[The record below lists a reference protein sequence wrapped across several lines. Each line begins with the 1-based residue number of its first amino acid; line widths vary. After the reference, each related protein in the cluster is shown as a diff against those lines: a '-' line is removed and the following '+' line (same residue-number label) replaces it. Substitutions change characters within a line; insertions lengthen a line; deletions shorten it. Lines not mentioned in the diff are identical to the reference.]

1 MSTKYVY
8 QGVEEPSVASIQ
20 QSPLAQSLA
29 AELQNP
35 AQPGERHS
43 QIKRTIMPLLEL
55 GLCDAA
61 IFAHYRQMYAGDVP
75 DSEIEAFIAWG
86 RTKLGKFDSGKPYSA
101 PVKHPK
107 YTDEQKIQNALEWL
121 GSFRIEPAD
130 LWDASQIR
138 DESESDAIVY
148 LGLFKPRDFVNINV
162 SYQLRKLKDGT
173 EKAELCGPGCTAL
186 AREWIDRLYHQGP
199 PEGRAGVWVRI
210 NPVRSISGNGSR
222 GAHTD
227 ADVSRYSR
235 LLVESDILPYNI
247 ALSVLAKAPF
257 PISAIIDSAGRGP
270 HGIISV
276 EAADA
281 SEYASKAGAIIKFL
295 EPLGIDPGNSNPSRY
310 SRLPGAKRIIGARPD
325 AAIQKLLFVTSNP
338 HPEGIFP

>member
-138 DESESDAIVY
+138 DESRQVR
-148 LGLFKPRDFVNINV
+148 LL
-162 SYQLRKLKDGT
+162 
-173 EKAELCGPGCTAL
+173 KAEVARLESPARMERLSATYANQAPVAARQEIAPEAL
-186 AREWIDRLYHQGP
+186 P
-199 PEGRAGVWVRI
+199 
-210 NPVRSISGNGSR
+210 
-222 GAHTD
+222 
-227 ADVSRYSR
+227 DV
-235 LLVESDILPYNI
+235 
-247 ALSVLAKAPF
+247 AQT
-257 PISAIIDSAGRGP
+257 
-270 HGIISV
+270 
-276 EAADA
+276 
-281 SEYASKAGAIIKFL
+281 
-295 EPLGIDPGNSNPSRY
+295 
-310 SRLPGAKRIIGARPD
+310 GAKP
-325 AAIQKLLFVTSNP
+325 
-338 HPEGIFP
+338 